1 MQTALSTLE
10 ESERATK
17 ILTDRGLDL
26 RAVDSDMKSARNTS
40 RAVWMLRERV
50 MHASHQVKRGR
61 RWPSRNKLD
70 SPFRSWHCIPRT
82 D

>member
-17 ILTDRGLDL
+17 ILDL

-61 RWPSRNKLD
+61 RWPSRKKLD
-70 SPFRSWHCIPRT
+70 SPFRSWHCILRT